1 MGRAR
6 RSTRSARK
14 FNRVI
19 CRECGLGFVN
29 WISYLRKSMNKVN
42 SWGYWFRRTKLLDE
56 TEFKLYC
63 APFLSVIFVAFVSSI
78 HYIQINYMYSARD
91 FNPRVSRPHISSHHP
106 IENVSP
112 SHRYL
117 IPLSSQRVNTSPL
130 AVPRLHHILHPPDPE
145 ILKTPYP
152 IQFGVSSLALPISR
166 HI

>member
-42 SWGYWFRRTKLLDE
+42 SWEYWFRRTKLLDE
-56 TEFKLYC
+56 TEFKLCC

-106 IENVSP
+106 VENVSP
-112 SHRYL
+112 SHKYP

-130 AVPRLHHILHPPDPE
+130 AVPRLQPYSAPTRPRNPQDPVSD
-145 ILKTPYP
+145 P
-152 IQFGVSSLALPISR
+152 IRSE
-166 HI
+166 